1 MKEIII
7 ETFHNYLDIVHRYE
21 RGFFLGVRDSNHALI
36 PKLGRININN
46 VHRAHPDNS
55 VFDVEKTIIDVFK
68 RGAVPFLSKMPESEW
83 EWLALMQHHGAPTRL
98 LDWTYSPLI
107 ALHFAVEE
115 VWAWPPCT
123 QPTKDG
129 AVYYAPREVVI
140 NRRSHPDPY
149 VLGEVAVFGP
159 PYISPRIPAQ
169 QAVFTVH
176 NQPMTPYDEG
186 DIIKLRIPRT
196 LKVEV
201 SGRLR
206 RLGITHENLFPGLDS
221 ICFSIKIVCDVP

>member
-7 ETFHNYLDIVHRYE
+7 QSFHNYLDLVHTYE
-21 RGFFLGVRDSNHALI
+21 TGFFRGVRDSNYALI
-36 PKLGRININN
+36 PKLGRINMDKI
-46 VHRAHPDNS
+46 HRLRTANS

-115 VWAWPPCT
+115 VWAWPQCT

-129 AVYYAPREVVI
+129 AVYYAHRGVVI

-149 VLGEVAVFGP
+149 VLNEVAVFSP
-159 PYISPRIPAQ
+159 PHISPRIPAQ

-176 NQPMTPYDEG
+176 NQPMTPYDAE

-201 SGRLR
+201 SDRLR
-206 RLGITHENLFPGLDS
+206 RLGITPEKLFPGLDS
-221 ICFSIKIVCDVP
+221 LCFSIKIVCDVP